1 MVAGASTRV
10 WRTGLIARIGGVGRV
25 FEERCLR
32 HRVGGMTRHPV
43 SGAVQQP
50 RLLYGNLLQ
59 TQQLAISRSPLF
71 LFASLWFPYGNL
83 LILLAVTPRPLSC
96 L

>member
-1 MVAGASTRV
+1 M
-10 WRTGLIARIGGVGRV
+10 IARIGGLCRA

-43 SGAVQQP
+43 SGAVRQP

-59 TQQLAISRSPLF
+59 TWQLATFRSPWF
-71 LFASLWFPYGNL
+71 LFSNLWFPYGNL
-83 LILLAVTPRPLSC
+83 LILLGDTPRLLAC

>member
-10 WRTGLIARIGGVGRV
+10 WRTGLITQIGGVRRI

-32 HRVGGMTRHPV
+32 HRVGAMTRHPV

-59 TQQLAISRSPLF
+59 TRQLAIFRSSRSLR
-71 LFASLWFPYGNL
+71 SNLWFPYGNL
-83 LILLAVTPRPLSC
+83 LILLGG
-96 L
+96 

>member
-1 MVAGASTRV
+1 M
-10 WRTGLIARIGGVGRV
+10 IARIGGVRRV
-25 FEERCLR
+25 CEERCLR

-59 TQQLAISRSPLF
+59 TRQLVFFRSP
-71 LFASLWFPYGNL
+71 
-83 LILLAVTPRPLSC
+83 
-96 L
+96 

>member
-1 MVAGASTRV
+1 MANRV
-10 WRTGLIARIGGVGRV
+10 DRANRWWRRA

-50 RLLYGNLLQ
+50 KLLYGNLLQ
-59 TQQLAISRSPLF
+59 TLQLAFSRSLCF
-71 LFASLWFPYGNL
+71 LSSNLWFPYGNL
-83 LILLAVTPRPLSC
+83 LILLSVRSRSFSC

>member
-1 MVAGASTRV
+1 MR
-10 WRTGLIARIGGVGRV
+10 IAAVRPV

-43 SGAVQQP
+43 SGAVEQP

-59 TQQLAISRSPLF
+59 TRQVAFFRSPWF
-71 LFASLWFPYGNL
+71 LSSNLWFPYGNL
-83 LILLAVTPRPLSC
+83 LILLGG
-96 L
+96 

>member
-1 MVAGASTRV
+1 VVAGAATRV
-10 WRTGLIARIGGVGRV
+10 WRTRLAACIGGLRHA

-43 SGAVQQP
+43 SGAVEQP

-59 TQQLAISRSPLF
+59 TRQLPTFRFPRSL
-71 LFASLWFPYGNL
+71 SSNLWFPYGNL
-83 LILLAVTPRPLSC
+83 LIQLGG
-96 L
+96 